1 MDNFSEIEKALPA
14 REVNGS
20 PGRRAGIPARSE
32 SVDKVDEVDPLD
44 DNPVHAGWVTGGRGI
59 KKVIN
64 EDRLARFSASSNGTG
79 AIDEADLLNTAEPDA
94 SSASQRS
101 GSPGARDPHPDP
113 RLAPGV
119 PIQSGLGRAGSSA
132 GHTRARERGQANP
145 PSLTGRELEGGLVR
159 GREGGSNAPTAPP
172 LVSDGRWVKVTK
184 VDDLWKVN
192 DEWWRG
198 AGEEI
203 ARLYYMIR
211 LENSQQLTVYLDLIT
226 NNWYRQAG

>member
-1 MDNFSEIEKALPA
+1 MV
-14 REVNGS
+14 VNQT
-20 PGRRAGIPARSE
+20 PRLMRGRKGLGKSRTSILRSWDFA
-32 SVDKVDEVDPLD
+32 V
-44 DNPVHAGWVTGGRGI
+44 
-59 KKVIN
+59 
-64 EDRLARFSASSNGTG
+64 
-79 AIDEADLLNTAEPDA
+79 
-94 SSASQRS
+94 
-101 GSPGARDPHPDP
+101 GARDPHPDP

-119 PIQSGLGRAGSSA
+119 RGELGRASHFTFPRSLPSRKGGSEAPGVPIESGLGRAGSSA
-132 GHTRARERGQANP
+132 GRARARERGQA
-145 PSLTGRELEGGLVR
+145 S
-159 GREGGSNAPTAPP
+159 S

>member
-1 MDNFSEIEKALPA
+1 MIVELDGGHHATRQDA
-14 REVNGS
+14 DA
-20 PGRRAGIPARSE
+20 GRRLYLE
-32 SVDKVDEVDPLD
+32 SQGYRVIRFWNNEVFENLEGVLFRIVEGLEATDVPL
-44 DNPVHAGWVTGGRGI
+44 AATGM
-59 KKVIN
+59 
-64 EDRLARFSASSNGTG
+64 RLAPGVRGELGRASHFTF
-79 AIDEADLLNTAEPDA
+79 P
-94 SSASQRS
+94 RS
-101 GSPGARDPHPDP
+101 LPSRKGGPE
-113 RLAPGV
+113 APGV

-132 GHTRARERGQANP
+132 GHARARERGEAYP
-145 PSLTGRELEGGLVR
+145 PSLAGRELEGGLVR

>member
-1 MDNFSEIEKALPA
+1 MTKSSVF
-14 REVNGS
+14 
-20 PGRRAGIPARSE
+20 RS
-32 SVDKVDEVDPLD
+32 
-44 DNPVHAGWVTGGRGI
+44 GGYGGI
-59 KKVIN
+59 KPLNAPRVVYVRTDSAGTPVAVQVPPAITSPH
-64 EDRLARFSASSNGTG
+64 ARN
-79 AIDEADLLNTAEPDA
+79 
-94 SSASQRS
+94 
-101 GSPGARDPHPDP
+101 PHPNP

-132 GHTRARERGQANP
+132 GHARARERGQA
-145 PSLTGRELEGGLVR
+145 S
-159 GREGGSNAPTAPP
+159 S